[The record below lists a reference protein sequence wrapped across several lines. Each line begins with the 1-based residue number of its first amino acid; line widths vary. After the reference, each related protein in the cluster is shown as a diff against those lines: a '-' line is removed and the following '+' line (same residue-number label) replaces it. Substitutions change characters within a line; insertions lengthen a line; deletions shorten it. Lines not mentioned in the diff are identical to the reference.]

1 MYSSFWIHFFAGVLL
16 LGLYILFISRVE
28 KKEFS
33 RLPFIG
39 RFYKLSPVTTIAPM
53 PENLKV

>member
-1 MYSSFWIHFFAGVLL
+1 MRLFASDAGTCLFLL
-16 LGLYILFISRVE
+16 RIAIAPVE

-33 RLPFIG
+33 SLPFIG
-39 RFYKLSPVTTIAPM
+39 RFYKLSPVTTIPPM